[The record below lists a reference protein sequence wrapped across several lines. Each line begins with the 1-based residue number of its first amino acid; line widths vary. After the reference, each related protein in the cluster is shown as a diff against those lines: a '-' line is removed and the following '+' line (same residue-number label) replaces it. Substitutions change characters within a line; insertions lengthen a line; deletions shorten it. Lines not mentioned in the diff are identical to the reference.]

1 MKTPLSPALMQ
12 WTLRRLANET
22 VVSLLLL
29 LTLLTL
35 LSSCRKDDDEAP
47 DPLPAAT
54 RRVDVGGYGLQTRL
68 EGTANPTVVF
78 LSGLGEP
85 LATWEKVQPGVA
97 AFARTLAYDRGG
109 IGASDPVTGSRTSL
123 DVARELQG
131 LLTRAQ
137 LSPPYVLVAHS
148 QAGFHARV
156 FAREYPGKVAGLVLV
171 DVMHPEEIEAMKAAF
186 AAGGVTAEQALR
198 QVADAEGM
206 KGAVREEFLATV
218 QNADQLGSTPLPRV
232 PLAVLSAALPDENE
246 TAEARQARIALN
258 ERLAAQVP
266 GGRHILATA
275 SKHHVQWDQPQLVTE
290 TIRQVVASIR

>member
-12 WTLRRLANET
+12 WALRLANET

-35 LSSCRKDDDEAP
+35 LSSCRKDDDGAP
-47 DPLPAAT
+47 DPLPAS
-54 RRVDVGGYGLQTRL
+54 RRVDVGGYALQTRL
-68 EGTANPTVVF
+68 EGTAKPTVVF

-97 AFARTLAYDRGG
+97 AFARTLSYDRGG
-109 IGASDPVTGSRTSL
+109 IGASDPVTGTRTSM
-123 DVARELQG
+123 DIARELHG

-186 AAGGVTAEQALR
+186 AAGGVTAQQALR

-206 KGAVREEFLATV
+206 QGAVREEFLATV
-218 QNADQLGSTPLPRV
+218 QSADQLGATPLPAV

-246 TAEARQARIALN
+246 TIEARQARIVLN
-258 ERLAAQVP
+258 ERLAGQVP
-266 GGRHILATA
+266 AGRHILATG

-290 TIRQVVASIR
+290 AVRQVVASIR

>member
-1 MKTPLSPALMQ
+1 MKTPLSPTMMQ
-12 WTLRRLANET
+12 WTLRRLTNET
-22 VVSLLLL
+22 VASLLLL

-35 LSSCRKDDDEAP
+35 LSSCRKDDEEAP
-47 DPLPAAT
+47 APLPAN
-54 RRVDVGGYGLQTRL
+54 RRVDVGGYALQTRL
-68 EGTANPTVVF
+68 EGTNQPTVVF

-97 AFARTLAYDRGG
+97 AFARTLSYDRGG
-109 IGASDPVTGSRTSL
+109 IGASDPVTGTRTSL
-123 DVARELQG
+123 DVARELHG

-137 LSPPYVLVAHS
+137 LPPPYVLVAHS

-206 KGAVREEFLATV
+206 KGALREEFLATV
-218 QNADQLGSTPLPRV
+218 QNADQLGATPLPGV

-246 TAEARQARIALN
+246 TAEARQTRIALN

-266 GGRHILATA
+266 GGRHILATG

-290 TIRQVVASIR
+290 AVRQVVASIR